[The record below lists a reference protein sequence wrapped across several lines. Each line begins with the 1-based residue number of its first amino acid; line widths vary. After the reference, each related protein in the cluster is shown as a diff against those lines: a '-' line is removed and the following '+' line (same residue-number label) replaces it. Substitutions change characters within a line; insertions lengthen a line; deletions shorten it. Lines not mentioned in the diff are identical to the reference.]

1 MKYDYLI
8 SNEFHISVSSFHATQ
23 DSCLGADNGDVYVE
37 LCNLRPTFWERS
49 FLHISITSS
58 RSFLHNGIWY
68 VGTFV
73 TN

>member
-1 MKYDYLI
+1 M

-23 DSCLGADNGDVYVE
+23 DSCLEADNGDVHVV
-37 LCNLRPTFWERS
+37 LCNPRHTFWERS
-49 FLHISITSS
+49 FLHISITSR